1 MRNEPPGRPNPEA
14 DVNEYEALVDEA
26 VRTKHTIVLVGGL
39 DTGKSTLSRSLLSAA
54 IAAGR
59 PAAYLDADV
68 GQKAVGP
75 PATVTLRMV
84 RSADDLEP
92 DRFTV
97 EDVLSFVG
105 STTPEG
111 HLLPVLASVTTLH
124 RRALEQG
131 ADFVVVDTSGLV
143 SGIYGQILKY
153 HKVEL
158 LRPDLVVGLQRGEEL
173 LPLLGVIQRFFDTE
187 VVPLGVHPG
196 VVPTIVDERAEH
208 RERSMARYFSGE
220 LHRFRVKPTVF
231 MPALP
236 PLFDL
241 ANLHR
246 ILVGLSDGA
255 GAYTGLGY
263 LEHASDE
270 GVLRLISPVAAGPK
284 ALRLGSVR
292 LEESFRAKR
301 VDLRNLFGSE

>member
-1 MRNEPPGRPNPEA
+1 M
-14 DVNEYEALVDEA
+14 NEYEALVDET
-26 VRTKHTIVLVGGL
+26 VRTKHTVVLVGGL
-39 DTGKSTLSRSLLSAA
+39 DTGKSTLSRSLLTSAA
-54 IAAGR
+54 AAGR

-68 GQKAVGP
+68 GQKTVGP
-75 PATVTLRMV
+75 PATVGLKHV
-84 RSADDLEP
+84 RAPTDLEP
-92 DRFTV
+92 DLFG
-97 EDVLSFVG
+97 EADALSFVG
-105 STTPEG
+105 STSPEG
-111 HLLPVLASVTTLH
+111 HLLPVLAGVATLH
-124 RRALEQG
+124 RKAMAEG

-143 SGIYGQILKY
+143 SGVYAQILKY

-173 LPLLGVIQRFFDTE
+173 LPLLGVIQRFFATE

-196 VVPTIVDERAEH
+196 VVPTTVDQRADNRERA
-208 RERSMARYFSGE
+208 MARYFSGE

-236 PLFDL
+236 PLFDT
-241 ANLHR
+241 ASLHR
-246 ILVGLSDGA
+246 LLVGLSDGA

-263 LEHASDE
+263 LEHAPDE

-284 ALRLGSVR
+284 ALRLWSVR
-292 LEESFRAKR
+292 LEDGFRAKR

>member
-1 MRNEPPGRPNPEA
+1 MNEH
-14 DVNEYEALVDEA
+14 EALVDEA
-26 VRTKHTIVLVGGL
+26 ARTKHTVLLIGGL
-39 DTGKSTLSRSLLSAA
+39 DTGKSTLSRALLGAA
-54 IAAGR
+54 LAAGR
-59 PAAYLDADV
+59 PSALLDADV
-68 GQKAVGP
+68 GQKSVGP
-75 PATVTLRMV
+75 PGTVSLRIL
-84 RSADDLEP
+84 RGPEDLEP
-92 DRFTV
+92 EALAVADAM
-97 EDVLSFVG
+97 SFVG
-105 STTPEG
+105 STSPEG
-111 HLLPVLASVTTLH
+111 HLLPIVTGVSTLH
-124 RRALEQG
+124 EQAKQLG
-131 ADFVVVDTSGLV
+131 ADFVVVDSSGLV

-153 HKVEL
+153 HKVEM

-173 LPLLGVIQRFFDTE
+173 LPVLGVIQRFFATE

-196 VVPTIVDERAEH
+196 VVPTTVDQRAEN
-208 RERSMARYFSGE
+208 REQAMRSYFGDE

-246 ILVGLSDGA
+246 LLVGLSDGA
-255 GAYTGLGY
+255 GATTGIGY

-270 GVLRLISPVAAGPK
+270 EVLRLISPVAAGPK

-292 LEESFRAKR
+292 LEESYRARR